1 MTTKREY
8 NKIKRLKK
16 QADKLWKIKVM
27 ERYGKVCTICP
38 KPASDPHHAF
48 PKGSFSNLRYAL
60 DNGVPLCRNHHMA
73 IHHRSD
79 PTVMIKIIERRG
91 RKWYDALE
99 AKSKEPAKSWK
110 SAEYYKEIIAKL
122 QDD

>member
-79 PTVMIKIIERRG
+79 PTVMIKIIHRRGIVWYKDLERR
-91 RKWYDALE
+91 
-99 AKSKEPAKSWK
+99 SKEPSKYK
-110 SAEYYKEIIAKL
+110 SAKYYREIIELL
-122 QDD
+122 QL